1 MTAKTNPPSGTRREK
16 DALYEAGSSQQA
28 GSTSQLIELGRAV
41 IDIEAQ
47 AVAALAPRIDHQF
60 EQACQLLLNCNG
72 RIIVSGVGKS
82 GHIGSKIA
90 ATLSSTGS
98 PAFFVHPAEASHG
111 DLGMV
116 TSSDVFIAIS
126 KSGRSDELMTLLPI
140 LKRLDIDII
149 ALTGNR
155 ESPLATTA
163 DVHLDIGVDREACPL
178 GLAPTASTTATL
190 AMGDALAIAL
200 LGARGFTEDDFALS
214 HPGGSLGRKLLLRV
228 GDVMTTGAAI
238 PSVLSGTS
246 LPDTLVEISRK
257 NLGLAVIVDADDHLC
272 GIFTDGDLRRAID
285 DDIDIRA
292 ASVDEV
298 MTAGGRTITADALAA
313 EAVSVMQE
321 HTITVLPVINDQ
333 RQVTG
338 ILHMHML
345 LAAGVV

>member
-1 MTAKTNPPSGTRREK
+1 
-16 DALYEAGSSQQA
+16 
-28 GSTSQLIELGRAV
+28 
-41 IDIEAQ
+41 
-47 AVAALAPRIDHQF
+47 
-60 EQACQLLLNCNG
+60 
-72 RIIVSGVGKS
+72 
-82 GHIGSKIA
+82 
-90 ATLSSTGS
+90 
-98 PAFFVHPAEASHG
+98 
-111 DLGMV
+111 
-116 TSSDVFIAIS
+116 
-126 KSGRSDELMTLLPI
+126 MTLLPI

-149 ALTGNR
+149 ALTGNPD
-155 ESPLATTA
+155 SPLATTA

-228 GDVMTTGAAI
+228 SDVMTTDAAI
-238 PSVLSGTS
+238 PSVISGTS

-257 NLGLAVIVDADDHLC
+257 NLGMAVIIDDAGLLC

-285 DDIDIRA
+285 DDIDIRH
-292 ASVDEV
+292 ASVNDV
-298 MTAGGRTITADALAA
+298 MTVGGQTITGDALAA
-313 EAVSVMQE
+313 EAVSLMQE

-338 ILHMHML
+338 VLHMHML

>member
-1 MTAKTNPPSGTRREK
+1 MTHDSSDKT
-16 DALYEAGSSQQA
+16 AAAGD
-28 GSTSQLIELGRAV
+28 TQLLELGRAV
-41 IDIEAQ
+41 ITIEAE
-47 AVAALAPRIDHQF
+47 AVAALASRIDHRF
-60 EQACQLLLNCNG
+60 EQACQLLLACSG

-149 ALTGNR
+149 ALTGNPD
-155 ESPLATTA
+155 SPLATTA

-228 GDVMTTGAAI
+228 SDVMTTDAAI
-238 PSVLSGTS
+238 PSVISGTS

-257 NLGLAVIVDADDHLC
+257 NLGMAVITDDAGLLC

-285 DDIDIRA
+285 DDIDIRH
-292 ASVDEV
+292 ASVNDV
-298 MTAGGRTITADALAA
+298 MTVGGQTITGDALAA
-313 EAVSVMQE
+313 EAVSLMQE

-338 ILHMHML
+338 VLHMHML